1 MNKKQIRLTE
11 SDLKQIVKVSV
22 SKILNEA
29 YGTPDKSTRNAINSF
44 RNLEDG
50 NSQYSG
56 LKSIWKQLLDAR
68 NSVDEWVTYNDSPF
82 SNDKSVSKKYAD
94 VLVKQIDTAIRT
106 CKMIMSKRIMNQGE
120 QPDVDYFN
128 R

>member
-11 SDLKQIVKVSV
+11 SDLKQIVNESV
-22 SKILNEA
+22 NKILSEA
-29 YGTPDKSTRNAINSF
+29 YGTPDKGTRNAINRF

-50 NSQYSG
+50 NFQHSD

-68 NSVDEWVTYNDSPF
+68 NSVDEWVTSTDSPF
-82 SNDKSVSKKYAD
+82 SNDKSVSRKYAD
-94 VLVKQIDTAIRT
+94 ILVKQIDTAIRT
-106 CKMIMSKRIMNQGE
+106 CKMIMSKRIMNRGE
-120 QPDVDYFN
+120 QPEEDYFN